1 MAKLAMPPH
10 SVCHGGSLDTYSVDV
25 GYSITPEFET
35 SIGYYYQKGDLGK
48 TDGSSMQGRIVDNM
62 GKGFSTAPICLTTM
76 PLTNVY
82 RVPIG
87 RGGCGVGCLTA
98 KRPLKGV
105 SIPLRRI
112 TQRLEYK

>member
-48 TDGSSMQGRIVDNM
+48 TDGSSVQGRIVYNM
-62 GKGFSTAPICLTTM
+62 GKGFSIGTNLPYDDAFDERVSSADRSRGLRGWVPDSKTT
-76 PLTNVY
+76 PE
-82 RVPIG
+82 
-87 RGGCGVGCLTA
+87 GVA
-98 KRPLKGV
+98 
-105 SIPLRRI
+105 IPLRRI